1 VLHFIGSFGE
11 ETARKYILHQGIE
24 SYKAALLYQDNC
36 ERLGYEPMTDEEI
49 DKLKDNRE
57 KLIIQFGKNYSGDYG
72 WATIETGVKQ
82 PTFRDIEKKIE
93 MAHMR
98 PFYKMASHNVHANPK
113 GVLFKL
119 GLLPIEPEILLAGPS
134 IIGLDEPGQGTA
146 ISILQA
152 TTALLAIEANIDRL
166 VSCDILKRFS
176 KETMNAFVKVQ
187 ETINDEIKL
196 TEPKKRELKKNKD

>member
-1 VLHFIGSFGE
+1 
-11 ETARKYILHQGIE
+11 
-24 SYKAALLYQDNC
+24 
-36 ERLGYEPMTDEEI
+36 
-49 DKLKDNRE
+49 
-57 KLIIQFGKNYSGDYG
+57 
-72 WATIETGVKQ
+72 
-82 PTFRDIEKKIE
+82 
-93 MAHMR
+93 MR